1 MGTSEEAAVLVC
13 LGVRGGLNQVTTVGL
28 VRNGE
33 NLVLGLFF
41 SFYSLSHG
49 LWKFPGW
56 GLNLNCSCQTMSQ
69 PQQHGIRA
77 VSVTYAAS
85 CISLTH

>member
-41 SFYSLSHG
+41 SFM
-49 LWKFPGW
+49 KP
-56 GLNLNCSCQTMSQ
+56 Q
-69 PQQHGIRA
+69 PDTDT
-77 VSVTYAAS
+77 S
-85 CISLTH
+85 